1 MLTLSPGLSSTAILF
16 STGMMTLFLPHTL
29 VAPTTHIRGA

>member
-16 STGMMTLFLPHTL
+16 STGMMTLFFPHTL
-29 VAPTTHIRGA
+29 VASTTHIRGA